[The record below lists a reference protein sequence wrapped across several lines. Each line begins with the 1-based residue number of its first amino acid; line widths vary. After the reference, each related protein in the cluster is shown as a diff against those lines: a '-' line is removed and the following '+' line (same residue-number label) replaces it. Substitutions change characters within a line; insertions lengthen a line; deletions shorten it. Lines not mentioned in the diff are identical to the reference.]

1 METIKD
7 KIVGIIQSQPDDS
20 SYDEIIREIVFG
32 RMVDRG
38 LEDSRQ
44 DKSIS
49 NESMGHRIESW
60 QQ

>member
-20 SYDEIIREIVFG
+20 SYDEIIREIAFG

-38 LEDSRQ
+38 LKDSRE

-49 NESMGHRIESW
+49 NESMEHRIKSW